1 MNSIEAL
8 MALSAYLLFVAVLS
22 QTIIVGG
29 EINSTKSE
37 LRMACAV
44 LDYAATMKG
53 VSFELP
59 ENDFSVSDNSLY
71 LNGESKKCLHSISLS
86 HGLVVNDE

>member
-8 MALSAYLLFVAVLS
+8 LALSAYLAFVAVIAS
-22 QTIIVGG
+22 VASIQT
-29 EINSTKSE
+29 EPSTQAE

-44 LDYAATMKG
+44 LDYAATMKC

-59 ENDFSVSDNSLY
+59 ENNFTASEGILY
-71 LNGESKKCLHSISLS
+71 LRGESRECLHAVNLKK
-86 HGLVVNDE
+86 GLVVSDG